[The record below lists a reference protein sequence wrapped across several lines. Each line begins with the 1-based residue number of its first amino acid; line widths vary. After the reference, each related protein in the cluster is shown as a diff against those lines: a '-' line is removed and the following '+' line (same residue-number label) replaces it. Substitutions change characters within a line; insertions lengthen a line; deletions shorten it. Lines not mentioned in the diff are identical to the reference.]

1 MSHEAIQF
9 DGRSMPMRNFK
20 ATALHEEIDR
30 RVVLS
35 IYEFG
40 MVNIPVIAGKISKR
54 HDEVKNLFDIEH
66 LVLGYA
72 QFYNAAIV
80 FDRSPEALESP
91 VGDDNDGMLL
101 QFVDAK
107 VEPLGN

>member
-1 MSHEAIQF
+1 MSHGAFQF
-9 DGRSMPMRNFK
+9 YGRSMPMRNFK
-20 ATALHEEIDR
+20 ATALHDEIDR

-54 HDEVKNLFDIEH
+54 YDVKNLVDIEH

>member
-1 MSHEAIQF
+1 
-9 DGRSMPMRNFK
+9 MPMRNFEV
-20 ATALHEEIDR
+20 TGLHDEIDR
-30 RVVLS
+30 RVVFS

-40 MVNIPVIAGKISKR
+40 MVNIPFIAGQISKR
-54 HDEVKNLFDIEH
+54 HETKNVFDIEH

-91 VGDDNDGMLL
+91 VGENNDGMLL